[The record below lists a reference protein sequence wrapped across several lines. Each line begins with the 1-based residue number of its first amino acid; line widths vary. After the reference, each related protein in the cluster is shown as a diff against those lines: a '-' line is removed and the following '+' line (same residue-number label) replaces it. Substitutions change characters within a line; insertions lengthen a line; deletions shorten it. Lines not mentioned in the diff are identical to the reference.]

1 MSGGTDNV
9 EQIEIDPNSLPGP
22 GRWNPAV
29 ATETLNLLDHF
40 RLDPAGRATIR
51 DEAASILARCVPPA
65 SSDDQET
72 GLVVGYVQSGKTMSF
87 TTVAALARDNG
98 YPLIIVIAG
107 TSVPL
112 TTQSRLRL
120 RSDLRL
126 DQRNDHVWRHVHNPR
141 VEDQDH
147 IRIENALAEW
157 RDPSVPANERCTL
170 LITVM
175 KHHGHLDHL
184 IDVLRQVHL
193 RQIPV
198 LIVDDE
204 ADQAGLNNLVRQGE
218 ESTTYQCLRILK
230 SVVPHHTFLQ
240 YTATPQGPL
249 LINLIDVLSPGFAVT
264 LTPGVD
270 YTGGPEFF
278 LSAAPLVRLI
288 PPNEIPRR
296 NQPVCEPPESLLES
310 LRLFFLGVA
319 SGLVREN
326 GVGNRSMMV
335 HPSQATV
342 GHQQYFNWVSAA
354 RNSWLQILA
363 APSSADYADLLDE
376 FRRSYVDLQGTVG
389 DLEPFEILASRLI
402 HAIRRTDIHLI
413 NASRGGRTPQI
424 DWRGAYSHILV
435 GGKAL
440 DRGFTVEGLA
450 VTYMPRGVGTRRADT
465 IQQRARFFGYKRQFL
480 GYCRVFLEPD
490 VADAFHRYVEHEEDI
505 RRQLSAHAATG
516 RSLDELRRV
525 FLLSRTLAPTRD
537 SIIDIDYVRA
547 RFSEGWFYPRAPQ
560 DNEQSAAANRAAV
573 SQYLQTLNLSPDD
586 GHPDRTDMQQH
597 QVAFGVPL
605 ASVYEELL
613 MALRFRRLDDAQDFL
628 GVLVILSRQI
638 EQNPNATCI
647 IYQMSGGQPRR
658 RTLNANGKIPYLF
671 QGAAPVNPPSRRGA
685 IYPGDSEIHSP
696 DEVTIQLHILDLH
709 TSRTEPVA
717 FPATPNI
724 AIWIPQSMAG
734 DVIIQDQGNLVASDD
749 E

>member
-1 MSGGTDNV
+1 MSSGQDNV
-9 EQIEIDPNSLPGP
+9 ERIEIVSSAPPYF
-22 GRWNPAV
+22 GRWNPV
-29 ATETLNLLDHF
+29 VTTETRNLLDHF
-40 RLDPAGRATIR
+40 QLDLAGRATIR
-51 DEAASILARCVPPA
+51 DEAVSILARCVSPTA
-65 SSDDQET
+65 TNDQET
-72 GLVVGYVQSGKTMSF
+72 GLVMGYVQSGKTMSF

-98 YPLIIVIAG
+98 YPFIIVIAG
-107 TSVPL
+107 TSIPL
-112 TTQSRLRL
+112 TGQSCVRL

-126 DQRNDHVWRHVHNPR
+126 DQRDDHAWRHIHNPKIAN
-141 VEDQDH
+141 QDH
-147 IRIENALAEW
+147 IRIENVLAEW
-157 RDPSVPANERCTL
+157 RDPNVPPTERCTL
-170 LITVM
+170 LVTVM
-175 KHHGHLDHL
+175 KHHNHLNHL
-184 IDVLRQVHL
+184 IDVLRQVNL
-193 RQIPV
+193 SQTPV

-218 ESTTYQCLRILK
+218 ESTTYQRLRVLK

-264 LTPGVD
+264 LTPGAD

-278 LSAAPLVRLI
+278 LNAAPLVRQI
-288 PPNEIPRR
+288 PPDQIPRR
-296 NQPVCEPPESLLES
+296 NQPLHDPPESLLEA

-354 RNSWLQILA
+354 RNSWLQILSDPA
-363 APSSADYADLLDE
+363 DTDYADLLDD
-376 FRRSYVDLQGTVG
+376 FRRPYADLQSTVP
-389 DLEPFEILASRLI
+389 DLEPLDTLAQRLT

-465 IQQRARFFGYKRQFL
+465 IQQRARFFGYKRPFL

-516 RSLDELRRV
+516 RPLDELRRV

-547 RFSEGWFYPRAPQ
+547 RLSEGWFYPRAPH
-560 DNEQSAAANRAAV
+560 DTEQSAAANRIAI
-573 SQYLQTLNLSPDD
+573 SQYLQTITLSPDD
-586 GHPDRTDMQQH
+586 GHPDRTDMQHH
-597 QVAFGVPL
+597 QVAFNVPL
-605 ASVYEELL
+605 ASAYEQLL

-628 GVLVILSRQI
+628 GVLVILSRYI
-638 EQNPNATCI
+638 DQNPDATCT
-647 IYQMSGGQPRR
+647 IYEMSGGQSRR

-671 QGAAPVNPPSRRGA
+671 QGAAPVNPPSRRGSV
-685 IYPGDSEIHSP
+685 YPGDSAIHSANG
-696 DEVTIQLHILDLH
+696 VTIQLHTLDLLA
-709 TSRTEPVA
+709 SRTDPVTYQA
-717 FPATPNI
+717 IPNI
-724 AIWIPQSMAG
+724 AIWMPQSMAG
-734 DVIIQDQGNLVASDD
+734 DILIQDQGNLVAGDD
-749 E
+749 A